1 MDDTSNTT
9 STSAFPSSSN
19 STTINF
25 DKKLKK
31 PKAET
36 GNSDDEAEEKWLQAL
51 ENGKLE
57 EIDSEL
63 KSMKDPRLMTA
74 RQRAVIEAKQAKV
87 EQLQKFQAML
97 DAPKD
102 PLAGEMVS
110 EEFLEKK
117 AQKAAKRKQLAEEK
131 RDKEKK
137 DTIKRLL
144 KKADSRQKLKK
155 LQKQKAQLIPKV
167 SYRYTYEASSV
178 SFPVETPPQSLG
190 LDLSPKA
197 VQYVNE
203 VLCSNPGCAQV
214 KKYQCSSNGFPVC
227 SLQCYR
233 QVVSLPPLSQ
243 LLDVANVSVN
253 AEVASASE
261 EFSPLKTQSAK

>member
-1 MDDTSNTT
+1 MS
-9 STSAFPSSSN
+9 
-19 STTINF
+19 F

-31 PKAET
+31 PKAE

-63 KSMKDPRLMTA
+63 KSMKDPKLMTA

-87 EQLQKFQAML
+87 EQLQKFHAMQEAL
-97 DAPKD
+97 KD
-102 PLAGEMVS
+102 QLAS
-110 EEFLEKK
+110 EVLSDEILEKK

-167 SYRYTYEASSV
+167 SYRFTSEGVTV

-190 LDLSPKA
+190 LDLTPKA
-197 VQYVNE
+197 VQYPAG
-203 VLCSNPGCAQV
+203 VLCSNPGCTQV

-227 SLQCYR
+227 SLNCYR

-243 LLDVANVSVN
+243 LLDAANVSVSSD
-253 AEVASASE
+253 VG
-261 EFSPLKTQSAK
+261 

>member
-9 STSAFPSSSN
+9 STSAFPPFPSPAAM
-19 STTINF
+19 TF

-31 PKAET
+31 PKTE

-63 KSMKDPRLMTA
+63 KSMKDPKLMTA

-87 EQLQKFQAML
+87 EQLQKFHAMQEAL
-97 DAPKD
+97 KD
-102 PLAGEMVS
+102 QLAS
-110 EEFLEKK
+110 EVLSDEILEKK

-167 SYRYTYEASSV
+167 AYRFTSEGATV
-178 SFPVETPPQSLG
+178 SFPAETPPQSLG
-190 LDLSPKA
+190 LDLTPKV
-197 VQYVNE
+197 VQYPTE
-203 VLCSNPGCAQV
+203 ILCSNPGCTQV

-227 SLQCYR
+227 SLNCYR

-253 AEVASASE
+253 AEVVE
-261 EFSPLKTQSAK
+261 QRDILGR